1 MFNFPVGQP
10 TKTSMHFISSGF
22 IFVSPYRYSNR
33 PASHFDRTIQ
43 YTPLLYNNFPM
54 ELPFELCQ
62 LQSSWSVLHLLN
74 FIDIQY
80 QDSLFE
86 GLFFPPLH
94 SNKQPCLSLLPMSL
108 SCFFQPLTATICTAQ
123 MSALICRG
131 GCEEQGWDGSRV
143 QCASAS
149 DPETVLKAYG

>member
-1 MFNFPVGQP
+1 
-10 TKTSMHFISSGF
+10 MHFISSSF
-22 IFVSPYRYSNR
+22 IFVSPCKYSNR
-33 PASHFDRTIQ
+33 PASHFDRTTQ
-43 YTPLLYNNFPM
+43 DAPLLYSNFPL

-62 LQSSWSVLHLLN
+62 LQSSWSVLYILY

-86 GLFFPPLH
+86 GSFFFPLLH
-94 SNKQPCLSLLPMSL
+94 SNKQPFLSLLPLSL
-108 SCFFQPLTATICTAQ
+108 SCSFQPLRATICTAQ

-131 GCEEQGWDGSRV
+131 GCEEQGWDGSRQ
-143 QCASAS
+143 QCISAS